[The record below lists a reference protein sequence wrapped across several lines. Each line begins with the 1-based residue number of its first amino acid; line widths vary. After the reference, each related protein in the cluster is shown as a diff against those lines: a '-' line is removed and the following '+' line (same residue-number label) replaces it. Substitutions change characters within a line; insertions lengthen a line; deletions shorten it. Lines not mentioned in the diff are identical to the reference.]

1 MPGRATR
8 TVGHDAAQTDVPRA
22 RHREWDMAFVLGIFD
37 LLAYAIPG
45 SLYLTTFAY
54 VSHRAGWI
62 DVPSLLGLPSL
73 LLLIAVAVAAF
84 LTGQAAHPL
93 GTVVDRFNPFGSA
106 NPSEEARE
114 EFLRRNAIATPRK
127 FLELDPFTLLAALEA
142 DDREAAADVFRLRSV
157 GQMLGRSVPALALG
171 AVIAVVEIFT
181 GTLPLF
187 AGLTGLVLA
196 LVAAGC
202 LHQSAAF
209 LKWAIVRT
217 YEVSFWNDDMD
228 DRIPRQE

>member
-1 MPGRATR
+1 
-8 TVGHDAAQTDVPRA
+8 
-22 RHREWDMAFVLGIFD
+22 MAFILGIFD

-73 LLLIAVAVAAF
+73 VLLIGLAIAAF

-93 GTVVDRFNPFGSA
+93 GNMVDRLNPFGSKDPA
-106 NPSEEARE
+106 KEARD
-114 EFLRRNAIATPRK
+114 EFVRRSAISTPRK
-127 FLELDPFTLLAALEA
+127 FLQLDPFTLLAALEA

-157 GQMLGRSVPALALG
+157 GLMLSRAVPALTLA
-171 AVIAVVEIFT
+171 AVIALVEIFT
-181 GTLPLF
+181 GGLPLF
-187 AGLTGLVLA
+187 AGLTGLVLV

-202 LHQSAAF
+202 LYQAASF
-209 LKWAIVRT
+209 RKWAIIRT
-217 YEVSFWNDDMD
+217 YELSFWNDDMD
-228 DRIPRQE
+228 ERLPDKD

>member
-1 MPGRATR
+1 
-8 TVGHDAAQTDVPRA
+8 
-22 RHREWDMAFVLGIFD
+22 MAFILGIFD

-73 LLLIAVAVAAF
+73 LLLIALAVAAF
-84 LTGQAAHPL
+84 LTGQASHPL
-93 GTVVDRFNPFGSA
+93 GNVVDRINPFGSKD
-106 NPSEEARE
+106 PSEEARE
-114 EFLRRNAIATPRK
+114 EFLRGNAIATPRK
-127 FLELDPFTLLAALEA
+127 FLKLDPYTLLAALEA

-157 GQMLGRSVPALALG
+157 GLMLSRAVPALALG
-171 AVIAVVEIFT
+171 AVIALVEIVT

-196 LVAAGC
+196 LVAVGC
-202 LHQSAAF
+202 LYQSASF
-209 LKWAIVRT
+209 RKWAIIRT
-217 YEVSFWNDDMD
+217 YELSFWNDDMD
-228 DRIPRQE
+228 ERLPDED

>member
-1 MPGRATR
+1 
-8 TVGHDAAQTDVPRA
+8 
-22 RHREWDMAFVLGIFD
+22 MAFVLGIFD

-73 LLLIAVAVAAF
+73 VLLIAMAVAAF

-93 GTVVDRFNPFGSA
+93 GTMVDRLNPFGSKE
-106 NPSEEARE
+106 PSKEARD
-114 EFLRRNAIATPRK
+114 EFLRRNEIATPRR
-127 FLELDPFTLLAALEA
+127 FLQLDPFTLLAALEA

-157 GQMLGRSVPALALG
+157 GLMLSRSVPALALA
-171 AVIAVVEIFT
+171 AVIALVEIVT
-181 GTLPLF
+181 GGLPLF
-187 AGLTGLVLA
+187 AALTGIVIA

-202 LHQSAAF
+202 LYQSATF
-209 LKWAIVRT
+209 RKWAILRT
-217 YEVSFWNDDMD
+217 YELSFWNDDMD
-228 DRIPRQE
+228 ARLPDEE